1 MATHSPKDQADEVFI
16 FLLASFLG
24 QFGVELFISDISF
37 AASRLVQ
44 GLPALVRTAA
54 RDQAVER
61 KSCPEPSIPKL
72 SKLSQLSLRKPT
84 MQDPYFG
91 TCKRSLL
98 SARRCRHGS
107 GVGWQG
113 TWRRRV
119 PTSPSRLREQ
129 CELKQLREDA
139 MSRCRDVQ
147 IPERS
152 SIRST
157 GGGTAR
163 TFRV

>member
-84 MQDPYFG
+84 MQDPLLRHLQTKPAFREAVPPWFG
-91 TCKRSLL
+91 RRMARHLEEEGANVTFQASGAMR
-98 SARRCRHGS
+98 AQAIERRCY
-107 GVGWQG
+107 V
-113 TWRRRV
+113 
-119 PTSPSRLREQ
+119 
-129 CELKQLREDA
+129 A
-139 MSRCRDVQ
+139 MSRCAD
-147 IPERS
+147 P
-152 SIRST
+152 
-157 GGGTAR
+157 
-163 TFRV
+163 